1 MNNFKNNYNYKMAK
15 GFSSL
20 DELNMEILQHIRDQD
35 LETVCKTNK
44 YIAQLCKDKQ
54 IHARMLHFKAMQL
67 QFIYQPDV
75 NPETGN
81 KIKIGKGTYHRL
93 VKKYGPPKQ
102 LINPETKRVI
112 TKDSRTYRML
122 IYKGYT
128 EEMLR
133 SNTLI

>member
-1 MNNFKNNYNYKMAK
+1 MNK

-20 DELNMEILQHIRDQD
+20 DELNMEILHQIRDQD

-44 YIAQLCKDKQ
+44 YIQKLCKDKQ
-54 IHARMLHFKAMQL
+54 IYARIKHFKEMQL
-67 QFIYQPDV
+67 QFIYQPDI

-81 KIKIGKGTYHRL
+81 KIKINKGTYHRL

-102 LINPETKRVI
+102 LINPETNRPI

-133 SNTLI
+133 SNTLM